1 MINYFKLYTVS
12 FFLICWTYNFAQ
24 HKDPNGFNEIL
35 NKADKLSGQGN
46 YDEALV
52 LYEKAVQIIPDTI
65 SLFERSN
72 LYNSL
77 TKKYAHLGLFDEARK
92 RTRELYFQN
101 LDIANKEYLIID
113 GSCLMGAYEA
123 LEGDYNSA
131 LDFNV
136 IYLAMVNEV
145 NEDEIIYSKN
155 CAYRIHALA
164 GKQEQSI
171 NQLQELLEQNPR
183 PEYFLWLT
191 YLLQER
197 GAESMVEQLLPK
209 LEQVKQMS
217 ETGKIE
223 GYDEGYVLYG
233 LGMMEV
239 IKGDHEKAIDY
250 LKKSYLA
257 GNKEYYWWKNFN
269 PMFHELEEYSE
280 YQDLMSKMK
289 ADIDQMRKNYLD
301 SKSS

>member
-1 MINYFKLYTVS
+1 MINYFKLYAVS
-12 FFLICWTYNFAQ
+12 FFLFCWTYNFAQ
-24 HKDPNGFNEIL
+24 QKEPNGFNEIL
-35 NKADKLSGQGN
+35 NRAEKLSGQGN

-52 LYEKAVQIIPDTI
+52 LYEEAVQIIPDTI
-65 SLFERSN
+65 SIFERMD

-77 TKKYAHLGLFDEARK
+77 TKKYAFLGLFDEARK

-101 LDIANKEYLIID
+101 LNVENKEYLKIE
-113 GSCLMGAYEA
+113 GSCLLGAYEA

-136 IYLAMVNEV
+136 IYLAIINEQ
-145 NEDEIIYSKN
+145 ELFPKH
-155 CAYRIHALA
+155 CAFRIHALA
-164 GKQEQSI
+164 GKEEQSI
-171 NQLQELLEQNPR
+171 SQIQELMAKNPR
-183 PEYFLWLT
+183 PDYLLWLT
-191 YLLQER
+191 YLLQKR

-209 LEQVKQMS
+209 VEQLKQMA
-217 ETGKIE
+217 ENGKIE
-223 GYDEGYVLYG
+223 GFDEGAVLYG

-239 IKGDHEKAIDY
+239 INGNHEKAIDH
-250 LKKSYLA
+250 LKKSYSA

-289 ADIDQMRKNYLD
+289 ADIDQMRENYLD
-301 SKSS
+301 SISS